1 MEVKAKLLNPA
12 NATASTQIKAD
23 ELNAKVE
30 NLAKKAA
37 KNIKIDGFRKGK
49 VPTAQVLKR
58 YRKDLEND
66 AKNDLFRDIITE
78 SLKIV
83 DKKVDAVIGEPMVL
97 KFDEKDGNIDVE
109 LEISF
114 KPEVDINGFESII
127 PEFSTPRITK
137 KEIEEKTNEF
147 LTMMAPVEK
156 IEKEILEKGD
166 FAKFDFEGF
175 VDGEAFEG
183 GKAEGYVLEIGSNP
197 GIN

>member
-66 AKNDLFRDIITE
+66 AKNDLF
-78 SLKIV
+78 
-83 DKKVDAVIGEPMVL
+83 
-97 KFDEKDGNIDVE
+97 
-109 LEISF
+109 
-114 KPEVDINGFESII
+114 
-127 PEFSTPRITK
+127 
-137 KEIEEKTNEF
+137 
-147 LTMMAPVEK
+147 
-156 IEKEILEKGD
+156 
-166 FAKFDFEGF
+166 
-175 VDGEAFEG
+175 
-183 GKAEGYVLEIGSNP
+183 
-197 GIN
+197 